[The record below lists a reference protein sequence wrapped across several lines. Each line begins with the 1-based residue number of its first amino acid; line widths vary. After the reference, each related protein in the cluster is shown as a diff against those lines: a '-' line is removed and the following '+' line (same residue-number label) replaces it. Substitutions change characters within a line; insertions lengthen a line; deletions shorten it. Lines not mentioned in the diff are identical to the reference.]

1 MITCFI
7 YKNFDNSLFSLW
19 FLSNN
24 KNVDITFAFIKK
36 KQNRKNDENY
46 YRVSIFFGSTEHL

>member
-36 KQNRKNDENY
+36 NRIVKTMKTIIE
-46 YRVSIFFGSTEHL
+46 